1 MKRRTETNPTVER
14 VRRAREAFARRC
26 DYDLDKM
33 FEVLKAM
40 QAKHPQRVRDLR
52 KKRPSRRIRVQA

>member
-1 MKRRTETNPTVER
+1 MKRKSEVNPTVES

-26 DYDLDKM
+26 GYDLDKM

-40 QAKHPQRVRDLR
+40 QAEHPERVRDLR
-52 KKRPSRRIRVQA
+52 KKTPRRRIRAQG